1 MCPSLCRIS
10 NPRWAA
16 RPDGDHPIPCIVM
29 RHNED
34 GTVRDVLTGGPLPL
48 TEIAFLIQPAG
59 QAGHSLER
67 VCQIPVELLPTERGR
82 PDSH

>member
-1 MCPSLCRIS
+1 
-10 NPRWAA
+10 
-16 RPDGDHPIPCIVM
+16 M
-29 RHNED
+29 RYLED
-34 GTVRDVLTGGPLPL
+34 GTIRDVLTGGPLPL

-67 VCQIPVELLPTERGR
+67 VRHIPVELSPTERGQ